1 VSDTEYTDAQRAE
14 PPLHHPR
21 ACPSCGQESRA
32 VIAGQCLAC
41 RTGGDVATAPEEV
54 LRRG

>member
-1 VSDTEYTDAQRAE
+1 MSTEYTDAQRAE

-21 ACPSCGQESRA
+21 PCPSCGEESRA

-41 RTGGDVATAPEEV
+41 RACGDVTSNPGEV